1 MLQSKLFT
9 KTLRNPP
16 KDEAAL
22 NARLL
27 IRAGF
32 IHKVMAGVYEYL
44 PLGFRVI
51 EKIKQIIREE
61 MDAIGGQEIALSALQ
76 DKSVWEKSGR
86 WDDNVLDIWF
96 KTKLKN
102 DSESGFATTHEEPLT
117 FLMKN
122 YIASY
127 RDLPVYTYQFQ
138 TKFRNEL
145 RAKSGLLRC
154 REFLMKDLYSFCR
167 TREEH
172 EAFYEKAKQAYHKVF
187 ERVGLGDITFFTFAS
202 GSSFSKYSH
211 EFQTLAEVGEDTVYL
226 DRKRKLA
233 VNKEVMG
240 EEALQELGLREK
252 DLEEVRAIEVGNIF
266 PLGTKFSDAF
276 DLVYLDE
283 AGEKHKVIM
292 GSYGIGLGRL
302 MGALVE
308 VFHDKDGIMWPEA
321 VAPFAAHLLELEGAS
336 AEKLYRDLQAQGV
349 EVLYDERK
357 TSAGEKF
364 HDADLLGLPW
374 RLVVSP
380 KTQGKI
386 EVKKRSEKNTTL
398 MSQSE
403 VVKLFMSKKN

>member
-122 YIASY
+122 YISSRTIPSRA
-127 RDLPVYTYQFQ
+127 LPRP
-138 TKFRNEL
+138 TKSPL
-145 RAKSGLLRC
+145 RS
-154 REFLMKDLYSFCR
+154 
-167 TREEH
+167 
-172 EAFYEKAKQAYHKVF
+172 
-187 ERVGLGDITFFTFAS
+187 
-202 GSSFSKYSH
+202 
-211 EFQTLAEVGEDTVYL
+211 
-226 DRKRKLA
+226 
-233 VNKEVMG
+233 
-240 EEALQELGLREK
+240 
-252 DLEEVRAIEVGNIF
+252 
-266 PLGTKFSDAF
+266 
-276 DLVYLDE
+276 
-283 AGEKHKVIM
+283 
-292 GSYGIGLGRL
+292 
-302 MGALVE
+302 
-308 VFHDKDGIMWPEA
+308 
-321 VAPFAAHLLELEGAS
+321 
-336 AEKLYRDLQAQGV
+336 
-349 EVLYDERK
+349 
-357 TSAGEKF
+357 
-364 HDADLLGLPW
+364 
-374 RLVVSP
+374 
-380 KTQGKI
+380 
-386 EVKKRSEKNTTL
+386 
-398 MSQSE
+398 
-403 VVKLFMSKKN
+403 